1 MKPTLIGYNGPPPL
15 AIIFWYEAG
24 EDEPSYKTVC
34 YDEQDVEQMYKLHT
48 APVGLYSTLRP
59 SVHLVDSGNTAEQ
72 AA

>member
-1 MKPTLIGYNGPPPL
+1 MGFDGPLPL
-15 AIIFWYEAG
+15 AIIFWYKPN

-59 SVHLVDSGNTAEQ
+59 SVHLVDSDKVAEQ